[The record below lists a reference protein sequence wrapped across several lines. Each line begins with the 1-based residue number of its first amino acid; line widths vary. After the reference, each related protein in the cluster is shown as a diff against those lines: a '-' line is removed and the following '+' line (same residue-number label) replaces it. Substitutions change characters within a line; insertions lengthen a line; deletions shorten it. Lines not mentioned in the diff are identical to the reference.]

1 MKITKENI
9 AIIERDTHISKWV
22 EESGRLDHD
31 QNALPKIL
39 SHINQGDVIFDI
51 GAYIGDHTIAYS
63 RKGQVHAFEPNIE
76 AFECLKYNMEGK
88 DVICRNI
95 ALSDCV
101 HGYSMDNTCDNVGM
115 ANMTIGSLK
124 TTTIDNYC
132 NDYGIIPKFIKI
144 DAEGFEL
151 RILKGAIET
160 LEKHKPKLV
169 LEVNESA
176 LVSKGTSKDELF
188 TFLDK
193 NNYIYSDIYGESL
206 SKLKGQFDIICYGKS
221 S

>member
-1 MKITKENI
+1 MKITKQNI

-63 RKGQVHAFEPNIE
+63 RKGQVHAFEPNVE

-88 DVICRNI
+88 DVVCRNI

-101 HGYSMDNTCDNVGM
+101 HGYSMDNNCDNVGM

-124 TTTIDNYC
+124 TITIDNYC
-132 NDYGIIPKFIKI
+132 SDYGIIPNFIKI

-160 LEKHKPKLV
+160 LEKYKPRLV

-176 LVSKGTSKDELF
+176 LLAKGTSKDELF